1 MNKFFTLAILVLFL
15 SSCKNELTFK
25 EAHFEKKSSLPC
37 EENCPLVILTVP
49 VAENVPI
56 VADSIN
62 KKIFSVVRE
71 IIYFG
76 EKPYPSTDYQGL
88 LDSFIGSYDEMK
100 TKYPKDTFGWEGKIE
115 GKVAYESDSILNIKI
130 KHYTFT
136 GGAHG
141 YEGIRSLLFDPK
153 TGKNIPN
160 EFLFRDLNK
169 FRAFAETKFRAKYK
183 IPTEQNINATGL
195 MFEEDV
201 FELPLSIFYTEKGL
215 LLYYNTYEVASY
227 ADGPKEL
234 LLTYKE
240 LKPYLL
246 VK

>member
-1 MNKFFTLAILVLFL
+1 MKKFLTLAFLVLFL

-37 EENCPLVILTVP
+37 KENCPIVTLTVP

-62 KKIFSVVRE
+62 KKVFSVVRE

-76 EKPYPSTDYQGL
+76 EQPYPSSDYQGL
-88 LDSFIGSYDEMK
+88 LDSFIASYDEMK
-100 TKYPKDTFGWEGKIE
+100 QKNPKEIFGWEGKIE
-115 GKVAYESDSILNIKI
+115 GEVVYESDSILNIKI

-141 YEGIRSLLFDPK
+141 YEGTRSLLFDPN

-169 FRAFAETKFRAKYK
+169 FKAFAENKFRTKYK
-183 IPTEQNINATGL
+183 IPTEENINAEGL
-195 MFEEDV
+195 MFENDV
-201 FELPLSIFYTEKGL
+201 FELPLSIFYTEKGI

-234 LLTYKE
+234 FLSYEE

>member
-37 EENCPLVILTVP
+37 KENCPLVILTVP

-115 GKVAYESDSILNIKI
+115 GKVAYESDSILNIRI

-169 FRAFAETKFRAKYK
+169 FRTFAETKFRAKYK

-215 LLYYNTYEVASY
+215 QLYYNTYEVASY

-234 LLTYKE
+234 LLTYEE

>member
-1 MNKFFTLAILVLFL
+1 MKKFLAIVLLAFL
-15 SSCKNELTFK
+15 FTSCKNELTFK

-37 EENCPLVILTVP
+37 KENCPLVTVDVP

-62 KKIFSVVRE
+62 KKVFSVVRE

-100 TKYPKDTFGWEGKIE
+100 TKYPKEIFGWEGKIE
-115 GKVAYESDSILNIKI
+115 GKLAYQSDSILNIKI
-130 KHYTFT
+130 EHYTFT

-141 YEGIRSLLFDPK
+141 YSGIRSLLFDPK
-153 TGKNIPN
+153 TGKNLPN
-160 EFLFRDLNK
+160 EYLFKDLNK

-183 IPTEQNINATGL
+183 IPTTDNINATGL
-195 MFEEDV
+195 MFENDV
-201 FELPLSIFYTEKGL
+201 FELPMSFFYTEKGL
-215 LLYYNTYEVASY
+215 LLYYNTYEAASY

-234 LLTYKE
+234 LLTFEE

-246 VK
+246 LK

>member
-25 EAHFEKKSSLPC
+25 DESFSKKSSLPC
-37 EENCPLVILTVP
+37 KENCPEVTLTVP

-62 KKIFSVVRE
+62 KKVFSVVRE

-88 LDSFIGSYDEMK
+88 LDSFIASYDEMK
-100 TKYPKDTFGWEGKIE
+100 TKNPKEIFGWEGKIE
-115 GKVAYESDSILNIKI
+115 GKVTYESDSIINIKI

-141 YEGIRSLLFDPK
+141 YQGIRSLLFDPK
-153 TGKNIPN
+153 TGKNIPTA
-160 EFLFRDLNK
+160 FLFRDLNK
-169 FRAFAETKFRAKYK
+169 FKAFAETKFRTKYK
-183 IPTEQNINATGL
+183 IPTEQNINANGL
-195 MFEEDV
+195 MFESDV

-234 LLTYKE
+234 LLSYEE

>member
-1 MNKFFTLAILVLFL
+1 MNKLLTLAILVLFL

-25 EAHFEKKSSLPC
+25 EEHFSKNSSLPC
-37 EENCPLVILTVP
+37 KENCPEVTLTVP

-62 KKIFSVVRE
+62 KKVFSVVRD

-76 EKPYPSTDYQGL
+76 EKPYPSTDYQGI
-88 LDSFIGSYDEMK
+88 LDSFIASYDEMK
-100 TKYPKDTFGWEGKIE
+100 QKNPKEIFGWEGKIE
-115 GKVAYESDSILNIKI
+115 GKVTYESDSIINISI
-130 KHYTFT
+130 EHYTFT

-141 YEGIRSLLFDPK
+141 YSGSRSLLFDAK

-160 EFLFRDLNK
+160 EFLFKDLNA

-183 IPTEQNINATGL
+183 IPTKENINATGL
-195 MFEEDV
+195 MFESDV
-201 FELPLSIFYTEKGL
+201 FELPLSIFYTEKGI

-227 ADGPKEL
+227 VDGPKEL
-234 LLTYKE
+234 LLTYEE

>member
-1 MNKFFTLAILVLFL
+1 MNKFLTLAIFVLFL
-15 SSCKNELTFK
+15 TSCKNELTFK
-25 EAHFEKKSSLPC
+25 EEHFEKKSSLPC
-37 EENCPLVILTVP
+37 EENCPEVTLTVP
-49 VAENVPI
+49 IAENVPI

-62 KKIFSVVRE
+62 KKVFSVVRE

-76 EKPYPSTDYQGL
+76 EKPYPSSDYQGL
-88 LDSFIGSYDEMK
+88 LNSFIASYDEMK
-100 TKYPKDTFGWEGKIE
+100 TKNPKEIFGWEGKIE
-115 GKVAYESDSILNIKI
+115 GKVVYESDSILNIEI

-141 YEGIRSLLFDPK
+141 YSGIRSLLFDPK

-160 EFLFRDLNK
+160 EFLFKDLNQFK
-169 FRAFAETKFRAKYK
+169 AFAEGKFRTKYK
-183 IPTEQNINATGL
+183 IPAEENINATGL
-195 MFEEDV
+195 MFENDV
-201 FELPLSIFYTEKGL
+201 FELPLSIFYTDKGL
-215 LLYYNTYEVASY
+215 LLYYNTYEAASY

-234 LLTYKE
+234 VLTYAE

>member
-1 MNKFFTLAILVLFL
+1 MKKFFTLAILVLFL
-15 SSCKNELTFK
+15 SSCKNELAFK
-25 EAHFEKKSSLPC
+25 EEHFEKKSSLPC
-37 EENCPLVILTVP
+37 KENCPEVTVKVP
-49 VAENVPI
+49 IASNVPI

-62 KKIFSVVRE
+62 KKVFSVVKE

-76 EKPYPSTDYQGL
+76 EKPYTSTDYQGL

-100 TKYPKDTFGWEGKIE
+100 TKHPKEIFGWEAKIE
-115 GKVAYESDSILNIKI
+115 AKVAYQTDSILNITI
-130 KHYTFT
+130 DSYMFT

-141 YEGIRSLLFDPK
+141 YSGIRSLIFDPK

-160 EFLFRDLNK
+160 EYLFRDLNK
-169 FRAFAETKFRAKYK
+169 FKAFAEKKFRTKYE
-183 IPTEQNINATGL
+183 IPVNQNINATGL
-195 MFEEDV
+195 MFESDK
-201 FELPLSIFYTEKGL
+201 FELPINFFYQKEGL

-234 LLTYKE
+234 LLTYDE

-246 VK
+246 LK

>member
-1 MNKFFTLAILVLFL
+1 MNKFLTLAVFVLFL
-15 SSCKNELTFK
+15 TSCKNELTFK
-25 EAHFEKKSSLPC
+25 EENFSKKSTLPC
-37 EENCPLVILTVP
+37 EENCPEVTLTVP

-62 KKIFSVVRE
+62 KKVFSVVRE

-88 LDSFIGSYDEMK
+88 LNSFIASYDEMK
-100 TKYPKDTFGWEGKIE
+100 KKNPKEIFGWEGKIE
-115 GKVAYESDSILNIKI
+115 GKVVYESDSILNIEI

-141 YEGIRSLLFDPK
+141 YSGIRSLLFDPK

-160 EFLFRDLNK
+160 EFLFKDLNQFK
-169 FRAFAETKFRAKYK
+169 AFAEGKFRTKYK
-183 IPTEQNINATGL
+183 IPTEENINATGL
-195 MFEEDV
+195 MFENDV
-201 FELPLSIFYTEKGL
+201 FELPLSVFFTDKGL
-215 LLYYNTYEVASY
+215 LLYYNTYEAASY

-234 LLTYKE
+234 LLTYEE

>member
-1 MNKFFTLAILVLFL
+1 MNKLFTLAILVLFL

-25 EAHFEKKSSLPC
+25 EEHFEKKSSLPC
-37 EENCPLVILTVP
+37 KENCPEVTLTVP

-62 KKIFSVVRE
+62 KKVFAVVKE

-76 EKPYPSTDYQGL
+76 EKPYTSTDYQGL

-100 TKYPKDTFGWEGKIE
+100 KQNPKDIFGWEGKIE
-115 GKVAYESDSILNIKI
+115 GRVAYETDSIINIEI

-153 TGKNIPN
+153 TGKNIPI
-160 EFLFRDLNK
+160 EFLFKDLNK
-169 FRAFAETKFRAKYK
+169 FKAFAETKFRAKYK
-183 IPTEQNINATGL
+183 IPTGQNINATGL
-195 MFEEDV
+195 MFEDDV

-234 LLTYKE
+234 SLTYAE
-240 LKPYLL
+240 LKPYL
-246 VK
+246 VVR

>member
-1 MNKFFTLAILVLFL
+1 MKKFLTVAVLMFLLV
-15 SSCKNELTFK
+15 SCKNELTFK
-25 EAHFEKKSSLPC
+25 EERFEKKSSLPC
-37 EENCPLVILTVP
+37 KENCPEVIVTVP

-62 KKIFSVVRE
+62 KKVFSVVRE

-76 EKPYPSTDYQGL
+76 EKPYASTEYQGL

-100 TKYPKDTFGWEGKIE
+100 TKYPKETFGWEAKIE
-115 GKVAYESDSILNIKI
+115 AKVTYHTDSILNIRMDN
-130 KHYTFT
+130 YMFT

-141 YEGIRSLLFDPK
+141 YSGIRSLIFDPK

-160 EFLFRDLNK
+160 EYLFKNLNEFK
-169 FRAFAETKFRAKYK
+169 AFAEKKFRAKYE
-183 IPTEQNINATGL
+183 IPANQNINATGL
-195 MFEEDV
+195 MFESDK
-201 FELPLSIFYTEKGL
+201 FELPMSFFYQENGL

-240 LKPYLL
+240 LQPYLL
-246 VK
+246 LK

>member
-37 EENCPLVILTVP
+37 KENCPLVILTVP

-62 KKIFSVVRE
+62 KKVFSVVRE

-201 FELPLSIFYTEKGL
+201 FELPLSIFYTENGL

>member
-1 MNKFFTLAILVLFL
+1 MKKFLALTFLLLFL

-25 EAHFEKKSSLPC
+25 EEHFEKKSALPC
-37 EENCPLVILTVP
+37 KENCPLVTLTVP

-62 KKIFSVVRE
+62 KKVFSVVKE

-76 EKPYPSTDYQGL
+76 EKPYTSTDYQGL
-88 LDSFIGSYDEMK
+88 LDSFIDSYDDMK
-100 TKYPKDTFGWEGKIE
+100 KDFPKDIFGWEGKIE
-115 GKVAYESDSILNIKI
+115 GIVAYESDSILNIEI

-141 YEGIRSLLFDPK
+141 YSGIRSLLFDPQ
-153 TGKNIPN
+153 TGKSIPT
-160 EFLFRDLNK
+160 EYLFRDLNK
-169 FRAFAETKFRAKYK
+169 FKAFAETKFRTKYK

-195 MFEEDV
+195 MFENDV
-201 FELPLSIFYTEKGL
+201 FELPLSIFFTEKGL
-215 LLYYNTYEVASY
+215 LFYYNTYEVASY

-234 LLTYKE
+234 LLTYEE

-246 VK
+246 IK